1 MKLKFNVTGMTCA
14 ACSARVEKVTRAVPG
29 VEKAEVN
36 LLGGTMQVEAEN
48 ADVTAAIIQA
58 VTNAGY
64 GASVPGETKTVKKE
78 EKSPAEVALKE
89 MKKRIIGSAICLVIL
104 MYFTMGHMVG
114 LPAPHW
120 YHGLENALV
129 AALLQFFLT
138 LPPVYLNRVYYSRG
152 LKALWHRAPN
162 MDSLIAVGSIA
173 SLAYGVVAL
182 FRMAWAMGHGQWDI
196 VEMYSKNLYFES
208 AAMIL
213 TLITLG
219 KFLETRAKGRTGD
232 AIRALMDLSPKTA
245 NVRRDGI
252 ILEIPVEEVKVG
264 DVVIVRSGGSI
275 PVDGTV
281 LEGRV
286 SVDQSALTGESVPV
300 EKIPGD
306 TVAAATINTEG
317 YLEFR
322 ADKVGEDTTLAQ
334 VIRMVE
340 EAGGSKAPIARLADK
355 IAGVFVPVVMSIAA
369 VTFVVWMI
377 AGYGMEFSLNC
388 AISVLVISCPC
399 ALGLATPVAIMV
411 GTGRGAQ
418 MGVLFKNAEALE
430 NLHHI
435 DTVVL
440 DKTGT
445 LTTGKPEVTD
455 ILPGKAGAAE
465 LLQIA
470 AALESKS
477 EHPFAKAI
485 LKKMAGKAYP
495 EVTDFETLPGRG
507 VAGVV
512 KGVRCYGGNG
522 RLMEE
527 LGVAVPAMPELAQQ
541 GKTPLHFANERREY
555 LGTIAAADV
564 LKADSQAAIEAM
576 QKLHLDVVMLT
587 GDNENTAKA
596 IAAKA
601 GITHVISD
609 VLPTDKAGAVKRL
622 QAEGHRVLMVGDGI
636 NDAPALVTA
645 DVGMAIGAGTDI
657 AMESADVVLMN
668 SSLAAVSG
676 AIELSKAT
684 IKNIRE
690 NLFWAFFYNTLGI
703 PLAAGVFFLPFG
715 LQLSPMIGAAAMS
728 MSSVFVVSNALRLR
742 FFKPKTISAAACPC
756 EVSQAEIQEAAAEE
770 EGLEE
775 AAPAEEV
782 VIRVNGMMC
791 SHCTA
796 SVEKACMG
804 VPGTVKAVAD
814 LEKKIVTVTGTA
826 DVEALKQA
834 IRDED
839 YEVVEEPKP
848 ETVVIGV
855 GGMMCSHCTASV
867 EKACMSVPGTLSAV
881 ASLEK
886 KKVTVT
892 GTADV
897 EALKKAI
904 IAEDYEILEG

>member
-1 MKLKFNVTGMTCA
+1 MKLKFTVTGMTCA
-14 ACSARVEKVTRAVPG
+14 ACSARVEKVTNAVDG

-36 LLGGTMQVEAEN
+36 LLAGTMQVEAES
-48 ADVTAAIIQA
+48 AAVTDAIIQA
-58 VTNAGY
+58 VQNAGY
-64 GASVPGETKTVKKE
+64 NAFVPGEKKE
-78 EKSPAEVALKE
+78 KKEAKAPAEDELKE
-89 MKKRIIGSAICLVIL
+89 MKKRIIGSSVCLIVL

-120 YHGLENALV
+120 YHGIENALV

-152 LKALWHRAPN
+152 LKALWNKAPN
-162 MDSLIAVGSIA
+162 MDSLIAVGSLA
-173 SLAYGVVAL
+173 SMIYGVAAL
-182 FRMAWAMGHGQWDI
+182 FRMAWGMGHDRWDI
-196 VEMYSKNLYFES
+196 VQMYSENLYFES

-245 NVRRDGI
+245 TVRRNGEV
-252 ILEIPVEEVKVG
+252 LEIPVEQVVLG
-264 DVVIVRSGGSI
+264 DTVIVRSGGSI

-281 LEGRV
+281 LEGRG

-300 EKIPGD
+300 EKVPGD

-355 IAGVFVPVVMSIAA
+355 IAGIFVPVVMTIAA
-369 VTFVVWMI
+369 VTFAVWMLM
-377 AGYGMEFSLNC
+377 GYGLEFSLNC

-455 ILPGKAGAAE
+455 ILPGEVSLSE
-465 LLQIA
+465 LMKIA
-470 AALESKS
+470 ASLESKS

-485 LKKMAGKAYP
+485 LKKMGKNAYP
-495 EVTDFETLPGRG
+495 AAEDFETLPGRG
-507 VAGVV
+507 VAATI

-527 LGVAVPAMPELAQQ
+527 LGIAVPKYPELARA
-541 GKTPLHFANERREY
+541 GKTPLHFANEKGVY

-564 LKADSQAAIEAM
+564 LKADSVAAISAM
-576 QKLHLDVVMLT
+576 QELKLDVVMLT
-587 GDNENTAKA
+587 GDNEVTAKA
-596 IAAKA
+596 IASQA

-609 VLPTDKAGAVKRL
+609 VLPTDKAGAVKKL
-622 QAEGHRVLMVGDGI
+622 QAEGHKVLMVGDGI

-684 IKNIRE
+684 IRNIRQ

-703 PLAAGVFFLPFG
+703 PIAAGVLFIPFG
-715 LQLSPMIGAAAMS
+715 LQLSPMLGAAAMS
-728 MSSVFVVSNALRLR
+728 MSSVFVVTNALRLR
-742 FFKPKTISAAACPC
+742 LFQPKTVPVFAETAENTTEEI
-756 EVSQAEIQEAAAEE
+756 EIQEEKQME
-770 EGLEE
+770 T
-775 AAPAEEV
+775 
-782 VIRVNGMMC
+782 VIYVNGMMC
-791 SHCTA
+791 VHCKA
-796 SVEKACMG
+796 RVEKVCKA
-804 VPGTVKAVAD
+804 VPGVVDAVVD
-814 LEKKIVTVTGTA
+814 LEAKNVTVTGDA
-826 DVEALKQA
+826 DIAAVKQA
-834 IRDED
+834 IRDAD
-839 YEVVEEPKP
+839 YEVVE
-848 ETVVIGV
+848 
-855 GGMMCSHCTASV
+855 
-867 EKACMSVPGTLSAV
+867 
-881 ASLEK
+881 
-886 KKVTVT
+886 
-892 GTADV
+892 
-897 EALKKAI
+897 
-904 IAEDYEILEG
+904 